1 MRERTG
7 ITSGRHGNR
16 PRAFLE
22 DWSRRMDGGP
32 YPAYRDLYGR
42 FALQGLEMEVLRV
55 QPDPFAGPSRVRLLI
70 PYESTVLDPALGEF
84 PGGAC
89 ASEPGLVDRASARGV
104 GIRDYLGRWI
114 GLWLQNQGGGRR
126 SVLSMVRHDQQM
138 LDRSSVFLRPGRLE
152 VRLSADLPARG
163 RRILGREAF
172 RLLVETPEL
181 LVRDCLGPG
190 AIDTGAMGRHAD
202 SAEDFARL
210 QEVLDESSWVAFVA
224 DGSKLARRAGNDD
237 RPLEEGEVI
246 PFVSPDSMRREV
258 VLPHAGSVAGMA
270 VEPGITLLCGGG
282 FHGKSTLLRAL
293 AAGVVPHVP
302 GDGRE
307 LTAVRGDAVAIRAE
321 DGRAVSGVD
330 LSPFLHD
337 LPFGRPT
344 DHFTTENASGSTSQ
358 AASILEA
365 IQGGSHLLLI
375 DEDTSATNFMIR
387 DPLMEELLESH
398 QEPITPFL
406 AQARTLYEGLG
417 ISSILVI
424 GGSGEYFRVADRVL
438 LLDTYRPHDRTEEAR
453 RIASDRSALPL
464 DSASLALFRR
474 AVGPQRL
481 LPAGPGGDSRNR
493 RVRAVDPRR
502 LLVGRVSLEL
512 DGLETLR
519 DLSQTRFLARFLA
532 WWTGE
537 PLAQRAGNG
546 DACRSV
552 GDLRESIREEWS
564 RAGLDAFDRDLR
576 GDLAAV
582 RFPDMLA
589 AVNRLRDRPSPGMD
603 WAIEGEK

>member
-1 MRERTG
+1 MDRRESA
-7 ITSGRHGNR
+7 SGRHGTR

-42 FALQGLEMEVLRV
+42 FAVQGLELEVLRV

-70 PYESTVLDPALGEF
+70 PYGSTALDPRLGAM
-84 PGGAC
+84 PGGLR
-89 ASEPGLVDRASARGV
+89 ASEPGLVDGPSSRAV

-114 GLWLQNQGGGRR
+114 GLWLHNRAGDRR
-126 SVLSMVRHDQQM
+126 SALSMVRHGQQM
-138 LDRSSVFLRPGRLE
+138 LDRSAVFLQPGMLE
-152 VRLSADLPARG
+152 VRLSADLPANG
-163 RRILGREAF
+163 RRIRGRDAF
-172 RLLVETPEL
+172 RLLVETPER

-190 AIDTGAMGRHAD
+190 AIDTAAMGRHAD
-202 SAEDFARL
+202 AAEDFARL
-210 QEVLDESSWVAFVA
+210 QDILGENDWLAFVA
-224 DGSKLARRAGNDD
+224 DGSRLARRAGNDD

-246 PFVSPDSMRREV
+246 PFASPGSMRREV
-258 VLPHAGSVAGMA
+258 DLPNSGRVAGMA
-270 VEPGITLLCGGG
+270 VEPGVTLLCGGG

-307 LTAVRGDAVAIRAE
+307 LTAVRADATAIRAE
-321 DGRAVSGVD
+321 DGRAISNVD

-344 DHFTTENASGSTSQ
+344 ESFSTENASGSTSQ

-365 IQGGSHLLLI
+365 IQGGSRLLLI

-387 DPLMEELLESH
+387 DPLMEALLESY

-406 AQARTLYEGLG
+406 AQARTLYEGFG
-417 ISSILVI
+417 VSAILVI

-438 LLDTYRPHDRTEEAR
+438 LLDTYRPHDRTEQAR
-453 RIASDRSALPL
+453 RIASERSALPL
-464 DSASLALFRR
+464 DPASLAQFRR
-474 AVGPQRL
+474 ATGPGRP
-481 LPAGPGGDSRNR
+481 LPAGPGRDSRNR
-493 RVRAVDPRR
+493 RVRAVEPRR

-519 DLSQTRFLARFLA
+519 DLSQTRFLARFLE
-532 WWTGE
+532 WWIVE

-546 DACRSV
+546 DSSGSV
-552 GDLRESIREEWS
+552 GDLRESIRSAWNS
-564 RAGLDAFDRDLR
+564 AGLDAFDRDLR

-582 RFPDMLA
+582 RCPDMLA
-589 AVNRLRDRPSPGMD
+589 TVNRLRERPAPGTD
-603 WAIEGEK
+603 WGIERE